1 VIKKETF
8 INKPRYGYRMAT
20 KRDLDI
26 LRYMYAVG
34 GVEFRDLMIKFCL
47 KPPIL
52 SRSLSRLINEGYV
65 RKVCRGFYEI
75 TEKGKEFVEGGLEEK
90 KESRLFLPRR

>member
-1 VIKKETF
+1 MT
-8 INKPRYGYRMAT
+8 T

-34 GVEFRDLMIKFCL
+34 GVEFRDLMIKFGL
-47 KPPIL
+47 KAPIL

-65 RKVCRGFYEI
+65 RRCA
-75 TEKGKEFVEGGLEEK
+75 GG
-90 KESRLFLPRR
+90 SMR